1 MSRFAQLTIIFTIVT
16 GILFV
21 FACGDSSPA
30 KESVS
35 SESSNKS
42 SSVSDNEGALLAS
55 MIEKRQDFES
65 ANWMLAALGLGATF
79 LNKPSKLLSYMSS
92 AVYPVYIVHMPIQF
106 FFCSIIFPLSIT
118 ASFKLIIVLSC
129 TYAGSFLVYEIVKRI
144 KWIRLL
150 FGMKNESIK
159 NIKSGS

>member
-1 MSRFAQLTIIFTIVT
+1 MLVSLIEDFWKALQEVKWIALILAVCLYGFRIYNYDSELISSRVVVNLLT
-16 GILFV
+16 G
-21 FACGDSSPA
+21 
-30 KESVS
+30 
-35 SESSNKS
+35 
-42 SSVSDNEGALLAS
+42 
-55 MIEKRQDFES
+55 FES
-65 ANWMLAALGLGATF
+65 ANWMLAALSLGAAF

-106 FFCSIIFPLSIT
+106 FFCSLIFPLSIT
-118 ASFKLIIVLSC
+118 ASLKLIIVLSC